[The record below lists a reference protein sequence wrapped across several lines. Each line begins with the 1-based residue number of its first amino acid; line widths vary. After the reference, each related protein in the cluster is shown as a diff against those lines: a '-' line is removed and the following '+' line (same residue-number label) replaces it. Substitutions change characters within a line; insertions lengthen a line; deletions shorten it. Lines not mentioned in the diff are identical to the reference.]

1 MPYYNSGHKLNSG
14 VPLGGIGAGKVEIF
28 PDGTLA
34 NFTHQNNWGNP
45 IGPTSGLNHIDAR
58 VGHHFAVWASRC
70 AEGAK
75 PIARLLQ
82 TTDIAGLPRVERI
95 EYAGEYPFAKLNYI
109 DPALP
114 VQVQLEAF
122 SPIVPGNSK
131 TSAMPVAIFVFT
143 LTNSDATSAVDTA
156 IMTTARNTVS
166 AWNVG
171 RYNQAVS
178 QGDVRGVL
186 FFADSPLPTDIAH
199 GTVCLATPAWAGEVS
214 YHNAWNL
221 KTLDPFNLSLQNVS
235 LAPWDS
241 FSVTGSLSAKEWGSL
256 PVSPIVQGEGSEL
269 GGAIAVR
276 AVLKPGEAKSIP
288 FVLAWHMPHSH
299 FGHVYENDYADAV
312 QVAQASLGELDS
324 LYEGAGRWG
333 ASLAQARADTT
344 DSLADGVKVSVA
356 SHANEYSGVSH
367 ANEYGG
373 ACRGLPSWLEDA
385 MLNNLYV
392 LSSGSWWD
400 REGRFALFEA
410 SRTCQLM
417 NTVDVLYY
425 ASVPVSWCYPKLQES
440 SITLVANAQ
449 RNDGY
454 VPHDLGRG
462 RIDYPSDGTTAP
474 PRWKDLCPKFVL
486 MVYRDVLWWGG
497 EKLLR
502 RLYDRVKRAML
513 WAIGSDRNGD
523 HLPDNEGADQTF
535 DNWSFQGANS
545 YTSSIYLAGLLA
557 CERMAEAVGDHAFSR
572 ELRAKFTLGQQSFE
586 RQLWNGKYYR
596 AVASGQ
602 AGRIEQEACTAGQLN
617 GQWYAH
623 LLALG
628 YILPREHVVSAV
640 CAMLEMNGAVS
651 RFGAVNAVLPDGRVD
666 RTNSHS
672 GNVWPG
678 ETYAL
683 ASLAIYEGMV
693 DEGLELVRKVWANIT
708 DNVKNPWDQPDVIDS
723 VTGKYGFG
731 DHYMRNMVVWA
742 PAFALSEY
750 DPSVKRALDEL
761 KQDLS

>member
-1 MPYYNSGHKLNSG
+1 MPYYTSVHKLDSG

-45 IGPTSGLNHIDAR
+45 LGPTGGPNHVDAR
-58 VGHHFAVWASRC
+58 VGHHFAIWVSGR
-70 AEGAK
+70 AEGAE
-75 PIARLLQ
+75 PVARLLQ
-82 TTDIAGLPRVERI
+82 TADIAGLPRVREI

-114 VQVQLEAF
+114 VEVRLEAF
-122 SPIVPGNSK
+122 SPVVPGNLRV
-131 TSAMPVAIFVFT
+131 SAMPVAIFVFT
-143 LTNSDATSAVDTA
+143 LTNSDTASAVDAA
-156 IMTTARNTVS
+156 IMATARNTVS

-186 FFADSPLPTDIAH
+186 FFADSPLPTDTAH
-199 GTVCLATPAWAGEVS
+199 GTVCLATPAWAGEAS
-214 YHNAWNL
+214 YHDAWNL
-221 KTLDPFNLSLQNVS
+221 KTLDPFNLSLQNVN

-241 FSVTGSLSAKEWGSL
+241 FSVTGNLISKEWGSL
-256 PVSPIVQGEGSEL
+256 PVSPIVQGEGIEL

-276 AVLKPGEAKSIP
+276 TMLKPGEAKSIP
-288 FVLAWHMPHSH
+288 FVLAWHMPNSH

-312 QVAQASLGELDS
+312 QVAQAALGELDS
-324 LYEGAGRWG
+324 LYEGAGRWEACLAHG
-333 ASLAQARADTT
+333 QKGVDASSAD
-344 DSLADGVKVSVA
+344 DVREGEHPEACK
-356 SHANEYSGVSH
+356 N
-367 ANEYGG
+367 GG
-373 ACRGLPSWLEDA
+373 SCRGLPAWLDDA
-385 MLNNLYV
+385 MRNNLYV
-392 LSSGSWWD
+392 LSSGSWRD

-425 ASVPVSWCYPKLQES
+425 ASIPVSWCYPKLQES
-440 SITLVANAQ
+440 TITLVANAQ

-454 VPHDLGRG
+454 IPHDLGRG

-502 RLYDRVKRAML
+502 RLYDSVKRAML

-545 YTSSIYLAGLLA
+545 YTSSIYLAALLA
-557 CERMAEAVGDHAFSR
+557 CERMADAMGDHAFSR
-572 ELRAKFTLGQQSFE
+572 ELQTEFILGQQSFE
-586 RQLWNGKYYR
+586 KQLWNGKYYR
-596 AVASGQ
+596 VVAS
-602 AGRIEQEACTAGQLN
+602 EQKRTMEHEACTTGQLN

-623 LLALG
+623 LLDLG
-628 YILPREHVVSAV
+628 YILPPERVVSAV
-640 CAMLEMNGAVS
+640 RAMLEMNGSVS
-651 RFGAVNAVLPDGRVD
+651 RFGAVNAVLPDGSVD

-672 GNVWPG
+672 GNIWPG
-678 ETYAL
+678 ATYAL

-693 DEGLELVRKVWANIT
+693 DEGLGLVRKVWANIT
-708 DNVKNPWDQPDVIDS
+708 NNVKSPWDQPDVIDS

-731 DHYMRNMVVWA
+731 DHYMRNTVVWA
-742 PAFALSEY
+742 PAFALSKH
-750 DPSVKRALDEL
+750 DPGVKRALEAL
-761 KQDLS
+761 KSSCS